1 MIISD
6 EQVRRAV
13 EYLQTTERDG
23 AHGHDGHGMES
34 VSAEL
39 LEKVRLSLASTPD
52 MRDDR
57 VEHARELLSGRHLSS
72 AEVAEKMIGRIISDS
87 IR

>member
-13 EYLQTTERDG
+13 EYLQTTQCGGSTHKGCDEVPGISPEFVEEVHR
-23 AHGHDGHGMES
+23 
-34 VSAEL
+34 
-39 LEKVRLSLASTPD
+39 RLMALPD
-52 MRDDR
+52 AREDR
-57 VEHARELLSGRHLSS
+57 VAQARVLMQSTAVASDV
-72 AEVAEKMIGRIISDS
+72 VAEKMIGRIISDA